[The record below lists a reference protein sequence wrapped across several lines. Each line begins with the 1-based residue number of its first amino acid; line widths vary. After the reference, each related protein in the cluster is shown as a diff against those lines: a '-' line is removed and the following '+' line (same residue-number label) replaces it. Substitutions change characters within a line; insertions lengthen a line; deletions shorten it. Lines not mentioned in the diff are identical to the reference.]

1 MSMSFISGNGP
12 KKFDNEDKIK
22 MFERLGSLG
31 AVLALIIILMIE
43 SGKFEAYQNLLDMG
57 LTAMIVVLA
66 VALVGSVFFKTKRR

>member
-1 MSMSFISGNGP
+1 MSFISGNGP

-43 SGKFEAYQNLLDMG
+43 SGKFGAYQNLLDMG

-66 VALVGSVFFKTKRR
+66 VALVGSVFFKTKRK

>member
-1 MSMSFISGNGP
+1 MN
-12 KKFDNEDKIK
+12 NEDKIK

-31 AVLALIIILMIE
+31 AVFALIIILMIE

-66 VALVGSVFFKTKRR
+66 VALVGSVFFKTKRK

>member
-1 MSMSFISGNGP
+1 MSFISGNGP

-66 VALVGSVFFKTKRR
+66 VALVGSVFFKTKRK

>member
-1 MSMSFISGNGP
+1 MSSTNGP

-31 AVLALIIILMIE
+31 AVMALIIIIMIE
-43 SGKFEAYQNLLDMG
+43 SGKFEAYQNLLDTG

-66 VALVGSVFFKTKRR
+66 VALVGSVFFKSKRR

>member
-1 MSMSFISGNGP
+1 MSFISGNGP

-31 AVLALIIILMIE
+31 AVLALVIILMIE

>member
-1 MSMSFISGNGP
+1 MSSTNGP

-31 AVLALIIILMIE
+31 AIMALIIIMMIE
-43 SGKFEAYQNLLDMG
+43 SGKFEAYQNLMDTG

-66 VALVGSVFFKTKRR
+66 VALVGSVFFKAKRK

>member
-1 MSMSFISGNGP
+1 MPFANGP
-12 KKFDNEDKIK
+12 KKFDVEDKIK

-31 AVLALIIILMIE
+31 AVFALIIILMIE

-66 VALVGSVFFKTKRR
+66 VALVGSVFYKTKRK